1 MIAVTIESL
10 KLLCNLLFNSV
21 KVQHYQELISSLPYL
36 IDRIK
41 SYTDDVPNDVKLF
54 DIRIL
59 FLLTALNTST
69 RDVVKTNLCGDV
81 CLIKIIEE
89 FVVQNQKSE
98 THVIKVKKFIIS

>member
-1 MIAVTIESL
+1 MQQS
-10 KLLCNLLFNSV
+10 
-21 KVQHYQELISSLPYL
+21 KVLISSLPYL

-41 SYTDDVPNDVKLF
+41 NYTNNVPYDIKLF

-69 RDVVKTNLCGDV
+69 RDVIKTDLCGDV

-89 FVVQNQKSE
+89 FLTEKQDDE
-98 THVIKVKKFIIS
+98 TSAIKVRFISYS